1 MRRFFIATIL
11 CAATASTEHRASAQD
26 SILGADALAT
36 DSGRFR
42 LKVEMKVNARNS
54 SPVEFPVA
62 NTGAPFPVVMQTVSA
77 HTSAEISNIALTAEG
92 DLTSDILARVVVHA
106 LDLYNRNPTSSAD
119 RVDLREAFVRLGK
132 KWESLKEMPGTT
144 AYLELGKA
152 PRFSK
157 QIARKLESYGL
168 WGTAVGRFEE
178 TGAEAGGSFGP
189 HLYWRASATG
199 GTPLFFRDVNALAGD
214 NGTPERTVGSTAP
227 VVYGS
232 GFPILY
238 DTMATDTGL
247 SGRFQLG
254 GGAGLRFNWGEN
266 RRDGIDLLGW
276 YFRRDLAD
284 RVSLHGTFYS
294 GDIRL
299 LQGFL
304 VALPVNGREKR
315 EYGVNLEARFGPVHL
330 FAQGVKQSIA
340 GLEREGYE
348 AELSARIPL
357 PGLFASGDQSV
368 VNWIEPAVR
377 VSYIDNLF
385 DAPAGFVA
393 PSVGWDWRKYDFGF
407 RLGIVRGLDLT
418 VEYSRNEATSKKGVL
433 NPDEGLLTLRA
444 AF

>member
-1 MRRFFIATIL
+1 MRRVPIAMVL
-11 CAATASTEHRASAQD
+11 CAAAALATAAPAQD
-26 SILGADALAT
+26 SLLGADALAT

-42 LKVEMKVNARNS
+42 LKVEMKANARTS
-54 SPVEFPVA
+54 SPVDFAVGG
-62 NTGAPFPVVMQTVSA
+62 TGAPFAVVMQTVSA
-77 HTSAEISNIALTAEG
+77 HTSSEISNIALTAEG
-92 DLTSDILARVVVHA
+92 DLTPDILARVVVHF

-119 RVDLREAFVRLGK
+119 RVILREAFVRFGK
-132 KWESLKEMPGTT
+132 KWEPLKEMPGTT
-144 AYLELGKA
+144 AYVELGKA

-157 QIARKLESYGL
+157 QITRKLESYGL
-168 WGTAVGRFEE
+168 WGTAVSRFEE
-178 TGAEAGGSFGP
+178 SGVEAGGSFGP
-189 HLYWRASATG
+189 HVYWRASGTG

-214 NGTPERTVGSTAP
+214 NGTPERTISSTTP

-238 DTMATDTGL
+238 DTMATDAGL
-247 SGRFQLG
+247 SGRFQVG
-254 GGAGLRFNWGEN
+254 GGVGLRFNWGES
-266 RRDGIDLLGW
+266 RRDGVDVLGW

-294 GDIRL
+294 GDLRL
-299 LQGFL
+299 LKGFL
-304 VALPVNGREKR
+304 VALPTSGTEKR

-330 FAQGVKQSIA
+330 FAQGVRQSIA

-348 AELSARIPL
+348 AEVSARIPL

-385 DAPAGFVA
+385 EVPAGFVA
-393 PSVGWDWRKYDFGF
+393 PSVGWDWIKYDVGF
-407 RLGIVRGLDLT
+407 RVGIVRGLDLT
-418 VEYSRNEATSKKGVL
+418 VEYSRNEATSKRGVIK
-433 NPDEGLLTLRA
+433 PDEGLLTLRA

>member
-1 MRRFFIATIL
+1 MRRALIAMIL
-11 CAATASTEHRASAQD
+11 CAAAAASAQD
-26 SILGADALAT
+26 SLLGADALVT
-36 DSGRFR
+36 DSSRFR
-42 LKVEMKVNARNS
+42 LKVEMKVNARTSNS
-54 SPVEFPVA
+54 VEFPVA

-92 DLTSDILARVVVHA
+92 DLTSDILARVVVHF

-119 RVDLREAFVRLGK
+119 RVDVREAFVRLGK

-214 NGTPERTVGSTAP
+214 NGTPERTIGSTTP

-254 GGAGLRFNWGEN
+254 GGTGLRFNWGESH
-266 RRDGIDLLGW
+266 RDGIDVLGW

-284 RVSLHGTFYS
+284 RVPLHGTFYS
-294 GDIRL
+294 GDLRL

-304 VALPVNGREKR
+304 VALPVNGTEKR

-368 VNWIEPAVR
+368 VNWIEPALR
-377 VSYIDNLF
+377 ASYIDNLF
-385 DAPAGFVA
+385 DVPAGFVA
-393 PSVGWDWRKYDFGF
+393 PSVGWDWRKYDAGF
-407 RLGIVRGLDLT
+407 RVGIVRGLDLT
-418 VEYSRNEATSKKGVL
+418 VEYSRNEAASKKGVIS
-433 NPDEGLLTLRA
+433 PDEGLLTFRA